1 MDCWWYI
8 HGPPGEEVQLTVLDH
23 WTRDEVINI
32 YDHPNSTS
40 SSYLVSTL
48 SGNSSGNATVVE
60 SSRGGLTML
69 HYDYSDAAN
78 GKGILAEI
86 IVAGILLNVISNSN
100 ACNQC
105 HGYEW
110 HRPYILRDLLFF
122 LIHVCCQTRRQGV
135 CLGVAKCL
143 ATAARALNAPPARKK
158 SLIGGRG
165 GGFFF
170 SFLLACQISGQ
181 SDDNTP
187 TLLSW
192 LW

>member
-1 MDCWWYI
+1 MNCWWYI

-32 YDHPNSTS
+32 YDHPYSTS

-86 IVAGILLNVISNSN
+86 IVAGILPQWITTHAFERYIIQKAYRIS
-100 ACNQC
+100 AMD
-105 HGYEW
+105 EW

-122 LIHVCCQTRRQGV
+122 VIHVCCSKFSV
-135 CLGVAKCL
+135 LI
-143 ATAARALNAPPARKK
+143 LNYFY
-158 SLIGGRG
+158 LIGKLIVNVVEGK
-165 GGFFF
+165 
-170 SFLLACQISGQ
+170 
-181 SDDNTP
+181 
-187 TLLSW
+187 
-192 LW
+192 